1 MVIIWK
7 YAVMKKMASKN
18 SSVPNYAMKFR
29 NAVINV
35 REIVIIALA
44 QHCIRLAK
52 NNVIKFLFVSIG
64 KLLLFLFL

>member
-7 YAVMKKMASKN
+7 YAVMKKTASKN

-44 QHCIRLAK
+44 QHCICLVK
-52 NNVIKFLFVSIG
+52 NNVLKYSYVITSNFIF
-64 KLLLFLFL
+64 FH